1 VAENDPGD
9 AEQEGDQGDEG
20 GHTKTLSR
28 IRAAGWSGHERQESR
43 SGVGKMFFWQSFKLL
58 ILNVLTDT
66 DPMKSWQN
74 IDSEEVA
81 CKILEAKELR
91 TTGRDFFR
99 SQVRKVLK
107 NNDLSDWCWVD
118 KGQDVDSE
126 HVAFKILILR
136 GLSETNS
143 EPEG

>member
-1 VAENDPGD
+1 
-9 AEQEGDQGDEG
+9 
-20 GHTKTLSR
+20 
-28 IRAAGWSGHERQESR
+28 
-43 SGVGKMFFWQSFKLL
+43 MFFWQSFKLL